1 MIKMREFNIYE
12 ILFENSLRNFYNL
25 YFIPPRTKSVQL
37 KVIYF
42 VRNVTSFL
50 RQSFM
55 QWCWQCWCWR
65 VFVVSELGRNYNILT
80 LYLVLLVTAR
90 LISANNFPGSP
101 LQFIRQEQLAHSQS
115 IWLPEREKTE
125 ENINQAVSWELRVVT
140 WCLGSRLF
148 HFLPESRPA
157 VGGKNIFLKLP
168 HINIR
173 STAANMGTEWNL
185 FIHVKHRIST

>member
-1 MIKMREFNIYE
+1 M
-12 ILFENSLRNFYNL
+12 
-25 YFIPPRTKSVQL
+25 

-115 IWLPEREKTE
+115 I
-125 ENINQAVSWELRVVT
+125 
-140 WCLGSRLF
+140 
-148 HFLPESRPA
+148 
-157 VGGKNIFLKLP
+157 
-168 HINIR
+168 
-173 STAANMGTEWNL
+173 
-185 FIHVKHRIST
+185 